1 MSKPLVYLV
10 LGPANSGRRAIL
22 SDLLSNGLDDD
33 DRPAL
38 LISPGESAT
47 SPEVQ
52 KRFEG
57 VSNLISGMWSIDRS
71 LGRLEAAVPEGATHV
86 FFLSEGHSDPVEQV
100 EALHAWLQETG
111 AEMARVITVVNCKLG
126 YEHPELKR
134 WYDAC
139 IHFSDVVLLNR
150 REGVP
155 NQWMNEFS
163 SRFKKQ
169 HIPCLLEFVKNDE
182 VRNPALIL
190 EPQARRISML
200 FDDEEAWAMF
210 DDDEADDSEDDDAPD
225 REDPYL
231 QKLATGRRV
240 KEIPDIAKF
249 LGLADD

>member
-10 LGPANSGRRAIL
+10 LGPVNSGRRAIL
-22 SDLLSNGLDDD
+22 SDLLANGLDDD

-38 LISPGESAT
+38 LVSPGEAPIPSD
-47 SPEVQ
+47 VG
-52 KRFEG
+52 KRLDG
-57 VSNLISGMWSIDRS
+57 VANLITGNWSLDRS
-71 LGRLEAAVPEGATHV
+71 HGRLEATVPDGATHV

-100 EALHAWLQETG
+100 EALHAWLQEAD
-111 AEMARVITVVNCKLG
+111 AEMARVITVINCKLG
-126 YEHPELKR
+126 FEHPELKR

-139 IHFSDVVLLNR
+139 VHFSDVVLLNR

-182 VRNPALIL
+182 VQNPALIL

-200 FDDEEAWAMF
+200 FDDEEAWAIF
-210 DDDEADDSEDDDAPD
+210 DDDDSEDLDEGEVSG
-225 REDPYL
+225 REDPYI

-240 KEIPDIAKF
+240 KEIPNIAKF